1 VKKVLLIV
9 ACVAL
14 MVSCASKRAAFVD
27 STIQEAVTL
36 QALAKA
42 NNLELPESTVA
53 LIKAAEKQ
61 NEERQ
66 TEQAFFLADEAV
78 LQIHL
83 SMLKQEQ
90 DALAAENKKVADSV
104 SAAKE
109 SLEIYRSILK
119 ERKTAPKEHL

>member
-1 VKKVLLIV
+1 
-9 ACVAL
+9 
-14 MVSCASKRAAFVD
+14 VD
-27 STIQEAVTL
+27 STIQEAVAL

-42 NNLELPESTVA
+42 SNLEIPESTES

-90 DALAAENKKVADSV
+90 KTLAAENKKISDSV
-104 SAAKE
+104 SVAKE

-119 ERKTAPKEHL
+119 ERITAPKEHLIN